1 MPGKMR
7 ESLTIRLS
15 RLYLDTMERMIE
27 AGLYSSKSEMVREAL
42 RLFFEKHGVR
52 IPYKTKFSKKA
63 VAWMKEQSLGF
74 MDDAILRSDLAL
86 LGVLDE
92 QIGFV
97 EEKLAAH
104 AVDDTQVRLLM
115 TMTGV
120 DYFAAMLVL
129 AEMARLTG
137 SRERRVS
144 AAGWGW
150 LRGCGSPVRR
160 PGSAALVGLGT
171 RGCGG

>member
-1 MPGKMR
+1 MLSTCYVPGTEERSRR
-7 ESLTIRLS
+7 ELLRHRLWLVKN
-15 RLYLDTMERMIE
+15 RTQVWNRIHALLD
-27 AGLYSSKSEMVREAL
+27 
-42 RLFFEKHGVR
+42 KHGVR

-63 VAWMKEQSLGF
+63 VKWMHELSLGF
-74 MDDAILRSDLAL
+74 MDDAILCSDLAL

-144 AAGWGW
+144 AAGWG
-150 LRGCGSPVRR
+150 
-160 PGSAALVGLGT
+160 
-171 RGCGG
+171 